1 MEYISTEHQKSVSQ
15 TYRTA
20 AIIVLAFCITV
31 FVFMLV
37 AKFLTPSE
45 VMPGSES
52 WMQPVYSGVIVLGLV
67 VVILRRILL
76 SNMVMGKAARRGVG
90 HVLKNL
96 MDMTI
101 LCCVLSEL
109 VAIAG
114 LALYLMTGDFQYSWR
129 LSVVSLFLLIYTF
142 PRRGEWER
150 AIAFSAKMQSGNT
163 AQTVR

>member
-1 MEYISTEHQKSVSQ
+1 MEYISAENQKSISQ

-20 AIIVLAFCITV
+20 AILVAAFCITV
-31 FVFMLV
+31 LVFMLV
-37 AKFLTPSE
+37 AKFITPNE
-45 VMPGSES
+45 IMPGSES

-76 SNMVMGKAARRGVG
+76 SKMVMGKAAMRGIG

-96 MDMTI
+96 MDMTVI
-101 LCCVLSEL
+101 CCVLSEL
-109 VAIAG
+109 AAIAG
-114 LALYLMTGDFQYSWR
+114 LVLYLLTGDYQYSWR
-129 LSVVSLFLLIYTF
+129 LSIVSLFLLIYTF

-150 AIAFSAKMQSGNT
+150 AVAFSAKIQSDSA